1 MEKVPRDHEKDF
13 PRIESRL
20 KAAFRPINPP
30 ADFQRDLMQR
40 LVSTPM
46 VKVTMR
52 EPLIYQYIL
61 VWVAGLVSGVL
72 LLVLGVMAIKAIV
85 SRYRLNVPQ
94 QLA

>member
-1 MEKVPRDHEKDF
+1 
-13 PRIESRL
+13 
-20 KAAFRPINPP
+20 
-30 ADFQRDLMQR
+30 
-40 LVSTPM
+40 M